1 MPSGL
6 FTAAVAVAATA
17 VLAYLIRRMEHRTM
31 ANFDALNERIAGL
44 GDAIAAAQD
53 RIAADFQALKDLL
66 ASDADDQA
74 AVDAAVAKLDESIAV
89 LGSIDPDASNPPV
102 A

>member
-1 MPSGL
+1 
-6 FTAAVAVAATA
+6 
-17 VLAYLIRRMEHRTM
+17 M

-66 ASDADDQA
+66 SAGDEADQA
-74 AVDAAVAKLDESIAV
+74 AVDAAVAKLDESIGV